1 MKLLGSGAYAAVAA
15 DAPPAGHFG
24 LAVNDYA
31 HSTAPNRRFVDLV
44 TQRLLKAALA
54 GRAPPYSI
62 DELGAIAQHC
72 TVQEDQASTVERRVL
87 KAAAAHLLQGRIGE
101 VFDATV
107 TGAPP
112 KGTFVRIDSP
122 MVEGRVV
129 GGFEGLDVGDALR
142 VRLRSV
148 DIERRFI
155 DFERA

>member
-1 MKLLGSGAYAAVAA
+1 MLFRSI
-15 DAPPAGHFG
+15 
-24 LAVNDYA
+24 
-31 HSTAPNRRFVDLV
+31 
-44 TQRLLKAALA
+44 KASLA
-54 GRAPPYSI
+54 GAATPYTL
-62 DELGAIAQHC
+62 EALTAIAAHC
-72 TVQEDQASTVERRVL
+72 TLQEDQASTVERRVL
-87 KAAAAHLLQGRIGE
+87 KAAAAHLLESRIGE

-112 KGTFVRIDSP
+112 KGIFVRIDSP

-129 GGFEGLDVGDALR
+129 GGFEGLDVGDTLR